1 MTKRPAP
8 TGAGQERLPWAEA
21 FSTGD
26 IALSPNGI
34 PYAKKSCVSYR
45 PGHAVH
51 WIQAKKSREPGQP
64 IIGVSVVVCTDGL
77 LDLHAN
83 DLHLTMWTHDPAALN
98 HLLDGRARVQL
109 RPSFHVLSV
118 KGTLLSLATP
128 DQRTPCLQDDDYLPA
143 TREKPPWSA
152 PHGVRRGTTDL
163 SLLSL
168 GSRAITFKARSGADT
183 ARSIFRGPPPHDPE
197 RAPYRGW
204 ATTGGDGPATCWWRA
219 D

>member
-1 MTKRPAP
+1 MV
-8 TGAGQERLPWAEA
+8 
-21 FSTGD
+21 FSTFT
-26 IALSPNGI
+26 
-34 PYAKKSCVSYR
+34 
-45 PGHAVH
+45 
-51 WIQAKKSREPGQP
+51 Q
-64 IIGVSVVVCTDGL
+64 
-77 LDLHAN
+77 N

-118 KGTLLSLATP
+118 NGTLFSLATP

-168 GSRAITFKARSGADT
+168 GRLTAGCGSGGPHRRCAR
-183 ARSIFRGPPPHDPE
+183 
-197 RAPYRGW
+197 
-204 ATTGGDGPATCWWRA
+204 
-219 D
+219 